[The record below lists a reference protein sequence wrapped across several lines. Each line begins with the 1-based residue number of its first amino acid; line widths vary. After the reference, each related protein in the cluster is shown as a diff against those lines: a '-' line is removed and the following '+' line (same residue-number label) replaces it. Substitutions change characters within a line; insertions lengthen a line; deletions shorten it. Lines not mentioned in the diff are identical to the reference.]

1 MKRVLVF
8 LLPVMLLLG
17 AALAQTVT
25 VFGAFTDPSEV
36 DAVNAGFAQ
45 LEEQAGIDIVYEGA
59 SDFEILV
66 NTRIEAGDPP
76 DIACFPQPGL
86 MNRFADRIVDVTSFI
101 DQGALESR
109 YLPGLVDIA
118 TATDGSGKVL
128 GVWLRVVVKSLIWY
142 SPQMFDDFGYEVP
155 QTWDELVALS
165 DQIVADG
172 GVPWS
177 VSMES
182 GAATGWVGTDWIED
196 IMLRTAS
203 LENYDAWTV
212 PASADQ
218 RLLFNSEEVKRAWEY
233 MGQIMLAPN
242 YVLGGQD
249 RILGVRFFDTGV
261 PIVEGQAFMTKMGS
275 FMPPW
280 LGEDRLANLDISPE
294 GDLWYFAFPA
304 IDETYGN
311 PVLISGDV
319 CSLFVDT
326 PEGRQVME
334 YMTQAEFT
342 RPGIEAGVFVSPTTA
357 ADPSWYRAQ
366 EQGLAEILLNADS
379 VRFDGGDL
387 QPAQVGA
394 GSFWQGIVDY
404 IQGTKELDAI
414 LNDIDQS
421 WPNQ

>member
-1 MKRVLVF
+1 MKRW
-8 LLPVMLLLG
+8 LLL
-17 AALAQTVT
+17 AALSVMTVLSAAAAQSVT
-25 VFGAFTDPSEV
+25 VFGAFTDASEV

-45 LEEQAGIDIVYEGA
+45 LEEQTGIDIVYEGA

-86 MNRFADRIVDVTSFI
+86 MNRFSDRIVDVTSFI
-101 DQGALESR
+101 PRETLEER

-118 TATDGSGKVL
+118 TAYDGSDKVL
-128 GVWLRVVVKSLIWY
+128 GVWMRVVVKSLVWY

-155 QTWDELVALS
+155 ETWDELTALS
-165 DQIVADG
+165 EQIVADG

-196 IMLRTAS
+196 ILLRTTS
-203 LENYDAWTV
+203 LENYDAFTV
-212 PASADQ
+212 PASPEE
-218 RLLFNSEEVKRAWEY
+218 RLMFSSPEVTRAWQL
-233 MGQIMLAPN
+233 MGDVMLQDD

-249 RILGVRFFDTGV
+249 RILGVSFFDTGV
-261 PIVEGQAFMTKMGS
+261 PIVEDQAFMTKMGS

-280 LGEDRLANLDISPE
+280 LGDRLADLEIAPD

-304 IDETYGN
+304 IDEEYGN

-319 CSLFVDT
+319 CSMFVDT
-326 PEGRQVME
+326 PEARQVME
-334 YMTQAEFT
+334 YMTQPEFLQ
-342 RPGIEAGVFVSPTTA
+342 PGIEAGVFVSPVA
-357 ADPSWYRAQ
+357 SVDPSVYREQ
-366 EQGLAEILLNADS
+366 ERGLAEILANADS
-379 VRFDGGDL
+379 VRFDGSDL

-404 IQGTKELDAI
+404 IQGGDLDT
-414 LNDIDQS
+414 LLSNIDQT

>member
-1 MKRVLVF
+1 MKRW
-8 LLPVMLLLG
+8 LLLG
-17 AALAQTVT
+17 ALSVMMVLSAAAAQSVT
-25 VFGAFTDPSEV
+25 VFGAFTDASEV

-45 LEEQAGIDIVYEGA
+45 LEEQTGIDIVYEGA

-86 MNRFADRIVDVTSFI
+86 MNRFSDRIVDVTSFI
-101 DQGALESR
+101 PRETLEER

-118 TATDGSGKVL
+118 TAYDGSGKVL
-128 GVWLRVVVKSLIWY
+128 GVWMRVVVKSLVWY

-155 QTWDELVALS
+155 ETWDELVALS

-196 IMLRTAS
+196 IMLRTTS
-203 LENYDAWTV
+203 LENYDAFTV
-212 PASADQ
+212 PASPDE
-218 RLLFNSEEVKRAWEY
+218 RLMFSSPEVTRAWQL
-233 MGQIMLAPN
+233 MGDVMLQDD

-249 RILGVRFFDTGV
+249 RILGVSFFDTGV
-261 PIVEGQAFMTKMGS
+261 PIVEDQAFMTKMGS

-280 LGEDRLANLDISPE
+280 LGDRLADLEIAPD

-304 IDETYGN
+304 IDEEYGN

-319 CSLFVDT
+319 CSMFVDT
-326 PEGRQVME
+326 PEARQVME
-334 YMTQAEFT
+334 YMTQPEFLQ
-342 RPGIEAGVFVSPTTA
+342 PGIEAGVFVSPVA
-357 ADPSWYRAQ
+357 SVDPSVYREQ
-366 EQGLAEILLNADS
+366 ERGLAEILANADS
-379 VRFDGGDL
+379 VRFDGSDL

-404 IQGTKELDAI
+404 IQGGDLDT
-414 LNDIDQS
+414 LLSNIDQT